1 MEKKPIEYNYN
12 GEIIYIY
19 PGNSFSKNELISR
32 LKEMNFE
39 FADSTYDKQDLVTI
53 YEIATSYNNNIE
65 KIIHKL
71 RRDHQYMKMR
81 EKIQNENKKE
91 EINNNNNNSL
101 FHNFR
106 QRFLFSNN
114 RTINISS
121 DNNNNNGNN
130 NHEQSNPPDDSSS
143 KSFSSYFLKKIKE
156 LIYNN
161 KLAILQKALC
171 IIAILCMDLIISYIS
186 KKYWILGKILKEIRK
201 ILTPKRLIILFLLYH
216 IIEYIVNSFLHYV
229 FGFGIFGFLLIIFKD
244 KIKEFFLNI

>member
-1 MEKKPIEYNYN
+1 MDKKPIEYNYN
-12 GEIIYIY
+12 GEIIYLY

-32 LKEMNFE
+32 LKEMNFV
-39 FADSTYDKQDLVTI
+39 FANSSYDKQDLVTI
-53 YEIATSYNNNIE
+53 YEIATSYDNNIE

-71 RRDHQYMKMR
+71 RKDYQYMKMR

-101 FHNFR
+101 FHNNR

-114 RTINISS
+114 RNINIPS
-121 DNNNNNGNN
+121 DNNNSNN
-130 NHEQSNPPDDSSS
+130 NHEQSNPPDNSSS
-143 KSFSSYFLKKIKE
+143 NSVSSYFFKKIKE
-156 LIYNN
+156 LIYNH

-186 KKYWILGKILKEIRK
+186 NKYWLIGKILKEIRK

-216 IIEYIVNSFLHYV
+216 IITYIVNSLLHYI
-229 FGFGIFGFLLIIFKD
+229 FGFGVFGLLLIIFKD
-244 KIKEFFLNI
+244 KIKEFLLNI